1 MVYTGTAIRPTV
13 TVVRS
18 PVSEDDVEQLEAAA
32 RTSGDHRDAAAALV
46 AWADEPAPEDD
57 VPPARLLSSAA
68 WHLETAGDPEQ
79 ALDLHRRAV
88 AAPGDVAPD
97 ARCYL
102 HGALLESGHAAEA
115 RELADVI
122 RREAPTDTDVYL
134 VMGENY
140 ALAGDLTQAHRWL
153 TMGAER
159 LERTDR
165 PISGIGVFHLLRAR
179 RRVRDGL
186 GLPADDLDALVP
198 PIEPSTV
205 E

>member
-1 MVYTGTAIRPTV
+1 VSD
-13 TVVRS
+13 VRE
-18 PVSEDDVEQLEAAA
+18 PVGVDDLDQFEGSAQTPQDHREAAA
-32 RTSGDHRDAAAALV
+32 TLV
-46 AWADEPAPEDD
+46 AWAEEPHPDD
-57 VPPARLLSSAA
+57 DLPPARLLSAAA
-68 WHLETAGDPEQ
+68 WHLDTAGDPDR

-88 AAPGDVAPD
+88 EAPGDVVPD

-102 HGALLESGHAAEA
+102 HGALLEAGSVDEA
-115 RELADVI
+115 RQLADEI
-122 RREAPTDTDVYL
+122 RRSAPADTDVYL

-165 PISGIGVFHLLRAR
+165 PINGIGVFHLLRAR
-179 RRVRDGL
+179 RRVRDSL

-198 PIEPSTV
+198 PIAPTPQA
-205 E
+205 

>member
-1 MVYTGTAIRPTV
+1 VAD
-13 TVVRS
+13 VRG
-18 PVSEDDVEQLEAAA
+18 PLGPGDLEKLE
-32 RTSGDHRDAAAALV
+32 TSAQTPDEHRAAAATLV
-46 AWADEPAPEDD
+46 TWAEEPLPEDD
-57 VPPARLLSSAA
+57 VAPARLLSSAA
-68 WHLETAGDPEQ
+68 WHLETAGDTEQ

-88 AAPGDVAPD
+88 EAPGEVVPD

-102 HGALLESGHAAEA
+102 HGALLESGRVDEA

-122 RREAPTDTDVYL
+122 RREAPADTDVYL

-179 RRVRDGL
+179 RRVRDSL

-198 PIEPSTV
+198 PIAQS
-205 E
+205 

>member
-1 MVYTGTAIRPTV
+1 VADVREP
-13 TVVRS
+13 VVA
-18 PVSEDDVEQLEAAA
+18 DDLEKWESSAQ
-32 RTSGDHRDAAAALV
+32 TPEDHRGAAVTLV
-46 AWADEPAPEDD
+46 AWADEPHPDD
-57 VPPARLLSSAA
+57 EVPPARLLSAAA
-68 WHLETAGDPEQ
+68 WHLETAGDPER

-88 AAPGDVAPD
+88 EAPGDVVPD

-102 HGALLESGHAAEA
+102 HGALLETGHVDEA

-122 RREAPTDTDVYL
+122 RREAPADTDVYL

-179 RRVRDGL
+179 RRVRDSL
-186 GLPADDLDALVP
+186 GLPVDDLDTLVP
-198 PIEPSTV
+198 PIAQT
-205 E
+205 

>member
-1 MVYTGTAIRPTV
+1 V
-13 TVVRS
+13 TDVRE
-18 PVSEDDVEQLEAAA
+18 PVGDDALEKLEASAQ
-32 RTSGDHRDAAAALV
+32 TPEDHRDAAATLV
-46 AWADEPAPEDD
+46 AWADEPHAEDD
-57 VPPARLLSSAA
+57 VPPAQLLSAAA
-68 WHLETAGDPEQ
+68 WHLETAGDPEH

-88 AAPGDVAPD
+88 EAPGDVVPD

-102 HGALLESGHAAEA
+102 HGALLETGHADEA
-115 RELADVI
+115 RQLADVI
-122 RREAPTDTDVYL
+122 RRSAPTDTDVYL
-134 VMGENY
+134 IMGENY

-179 RRVRDGL
+179 RRVRDHL

-198 PIEPSTV
+198 PIGPTTE

>member
-1 MVYTGTAIRPTV
+1 MRE
-13 TVVRS
+13 
-18 PVSEDDVEQLEAAA
+18 PVGDDDLEGWEVSAKTPEEHRAAA
-32 RTSGDHRDAAAALV
+32 VTLV
-46 AWADEPAPEDD
+46 AWADEPHPDD
-57 VPPARLLSSAA
+57 EVPPARLLSSAA
-68 WHLETAGDPEQ
+68 WHLETAADPEQ

-88 AAPGDVAPD
+88 EAPGEVVPD

-102 HGALLESGHAAEA
+102 HGALLESGRVDEA

-122 RREAPTDTDVYL
+122 RREAPADTDVYL

-179 RRVRDGL
+179 RRVRDSL

-198 PIEPSTV
+198 PIAPTTPA
-205 E
+205 